1 MEKSKK
7 IWTNYKKRLDKIRIF
22 IFGFKIYPFL
32 KSDDKVKLLESI
44 TLYINKIKEY
54 KKYKLFLKY
63 FKKIGKTQ
71 ILLIL
76 ILSEM
81 KILSLGQIIK
91 QKYFID

>member
-32 KSDDKVKLLESI
+32 KSDDKVKI
-44 TLYINKIKEY
+44 I
-54 KKYKLFLKY
+54 
-63 FKKIGKTQ
+63 KKIGKTQ

-81 KILSLGQIIK
+81 KILNIEQKFKLEINIVNILLMKIK
-91 QKYFID
+91 